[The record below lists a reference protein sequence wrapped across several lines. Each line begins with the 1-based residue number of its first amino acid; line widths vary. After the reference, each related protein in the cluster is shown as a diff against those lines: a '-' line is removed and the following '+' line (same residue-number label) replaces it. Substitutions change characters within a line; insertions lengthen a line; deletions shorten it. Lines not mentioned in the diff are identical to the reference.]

1 MEGSMRL
8 LLTFVL
14 LAALV
19 APVYAASDN
28 AAGEAG
34 TQKQKTEKAPKVGFR
49 GPISGAK
56 AETVE
61 KAKTLADDAAV
72 VLTGSIVSREAA
84 QKDMYIFKDATGE
97 IRVKIERKVFRGN
110 TVTPENQIRITGK
123 MDKDEG
129 KDIEIDVKSLEV
141 LK

>member
-34 TQKQKTEKAPKVGFR
+34 TQKQKTEKAPKGGFR
-49 GPISGAK
+49 GPISRGSYRLDCLKGSRAK
-56 AETVE
+56 RYVY
-61 KAKTLADDAAV
+61 LQ
-72 VLTGSIVSREAA
+72 GCHR
-84 QKDMYIFKDATGE
+84 
-97 IRVKIERKVFRGN
+97 
-110 TVTPENQIRITGK
+110 
-123 MDKDEG
+123 
-129 KDIEIDVKSLEV
+129 
-141 LK
+141 

>member
-34 TQKQKTEKAPKVGFR
+34 TQKQKTEKSPPKAVFAAP
-49 GPISGAK
+49 
-56 AETVE
+56 
-61 KAKTLADDAAV
+61 
-72 VLTGSIVSREAA
+72 
-84 QKDMYIFKDATGE
+84 
-97 IRVKIERKVFRGN
+97 
-110 TVTPENQIRITGK
+110 
-123 MDKDEG
+123 
-129 KDIEIDVKSLEV
+129 
-141 LK
+141 